1 MTRCSLPPSL
11 DFPEDL
17 RHLRVVLCHDWLT
30 GMRGGERVLSVLC
43 DLFPDAPIFTL
54 IHNRAAIAPEIN
66 RHPITTSFL
75 QKIPGIHSHYRNW
88 LPVFPFA
95 INRFHPPAC
104 DLIISTSHCV
114 AKAIR
119 PPPGARHLCY
129 CFTPMR
135 YAWTFHEEYFGRNPL
150 KRMALTPLL
159 ALLRVWD
166 RRTARRVTHFTAISR
181 NIQDR
186 IQRFYGRPAD
196 VVFPPVETDRW
207 TPPAQSARGGFD
219 LIVSALVPYKRID
232 LAIDAYNRLQRPLKI
247 VGVGGEFDRL
257 SRMAGP
263 TIELLGWQTDDI
275 ILDLYRRC
283 DALVFPGEEDFG
295 IVPLEAQ
302 ACGKPVIAYACGGAL
317 ETITEGI
324 SGVFFAEQSVASL
337 MEAVKNCHARSW
349 DPAAIR
355 QHAERFGRSAFL
367 QGLAQSIRTCLATP
381 NNDV

>member
-1 MTRCSLPPSL
+1 MTPSSNPIPL

-43 DLFPDAPIFTL
+43 DLFPDAPIYTL
-54 IHNRAAIAPEIN
+54 IHNRGAIAPEIN

-75 QKIPGIHSHYRNW
+75 QNIPGIHLHYRNW
-88 LPVFPFA
+88 LPVFPLA
-95 INRFHPPAC
+95 IHHFRPPAC

-114 AKAIR
+114 AKALR

-150 KRMALTPLL
+150 KRLTLAPLL
-159 ALLRVWD
+159 AGLRVWD
-166 RRTARRVTHFTAISR
+166 RRTARQVTHFTAISR
-181 NIQDR
+181 HVQDR
-186 IQRFYGRPAD
+186 IQRFYGRTSD
-196 VVFPPVETDRW
+196 VVYPPVETDRW
-207 TPPAQSARGGFD
+207 TPALQPRREGFD
-219 LIVSALVPYKRID
+219 LIVSALVPYKRVD
-232 LAIDAYNRLQRPLKI
+232 LAIEAYNRLQRPLKI
-247 VGVGGEFDRL
+247 IGVGGEFESLR
-257 SRMAGP
+257 RMAGP
-263 TIELLGWQTDDI
+263 TIELLGWQPDET
-275 ILDLYRRC
+275 ILDYYRRC

-302 ACGKPVIAYACGGAL
+302 ACGKPIIAFACGGAL
-317 ETITEGI
+317 ETIAEGV
-324 SGVFFAEQSVASL
+324 SGIFFAEQSVSSL
-337 MEAVKNCHARSW
+337 MKAVTQCQAHSW

-355 QHAERFGRSAFL
+355 QHAERFGRPNFL

-381 NNDV
+381 NND